1 MLDFQCL
8 SHEGEEKHVILK
20 GNSDRV
26 SFAIEAPPVF
36 GLSHLADEVALLFL
50 FSLRTESF

>member
-1 MLDFQCL
+1 MLDFQCV